1 MQLSSLKSGDMVERY
16 LEIKRQEYNYA
27 VKHNLLTLQKIVLQ
41 SVKQATKKFNYK
53 IKPNEQLELF

>member
-1 MQLSSLKSGDMVERY
+1 MVEAFLY
-16 LEIKRQEYNYA
+16 VKRQEYGHA
-27 VKHNLLTLQKIVLQ
+27 VKHNLKTLQRVILE